1 MTKGT
6 QVGKTI
12 EDMLETLTGFQV
24 SNYRHESYY
33 RQNYRTMMPGI
44 VSARI
49 QQEIVGVVGWAR
61 IVIESL
67 HERINFT
74 GWDVPELREVYRSNR
89 LASVSSSIHLDTLI
103 YGCSYVSVTAGDT
116 SVGEPEVLVRGHHAK
131 STYGVTNNRTGLLE
145 SAITVDRVDNFSPT
159 AVTLWL
165 KDAIISAE
173 KINGAWKIVSSQDHS
188 LGRVPLVKIVNDSAI
203 SKSGGSSEITPS
215 IRWAIQDAVR
225 AYTSQTVNREFFSFP
240 QRYIVGLN
248 DQQMMDENN
257 NPVDPW
263 KIIAGAIWS
272 VPNYRA
278 DDEADEAVHEALEE
292 KPVKPEIGQFEP
304 LGAGPYGQ
312 QITGLALAVAAEAGI
327 PSSYL
332 GVQTSNPTS
341 ADAIRQLESRLT
353 RKVRSRISHFIPA
366 WEEVGLLAL
375 MILGKEIE
383 ETPSTQWENP
393 ETETLA
399 ATTDAITKMVASGVV
414 SPTSEVVLKRLG
426 FSPEEIRIM
435 RQENAQQGNLTRRTR
450 LEVLGDR
457 VSEEARQL
465 AFNQPDDNDAR
476 QPE

>member
-1 MTKGT
+1 MTENK

-12 EDMLETLTGFQV
+12 DDMLETLSGFQV

-33 RQNYRTMMPGI
+33 RQNYKTMMPGI

-49 QQEIVGVVGWAR
+49 QQQIVGVVGWAR

-67 HERINFT
+67 HERISFT

-103 YGCSYVSVTAGDT
+103 YGCSYISVTAGDT
-116 SVGEPEVLVRGHHAK
+116 SLGEPEVLIRGHHAK
-131 STYGVTNNRTGLLE
+131 STYGVVNNRTGLLD
-145 SAITVDRVDNFSPT
+145 SAITIDRVDNFSPT
-159 AVTLWL
+159 AVTLWF
-165 KDAIISAE
+165 KDAIISVE
-173 KINGAWKIVSSQDHS
+173 KIDGVWKIVSSQDHS
-188 LGRVPLVKIVNDSAI
+188 LGRVPLVKIVNDSSI
-203 SKSGGSSEITPS
+203 SKIGGSSEITPS

-248 DQQMMDENN
+248 DQQMLDESG

-278 DDEADEAVHEALEE
+278 DDEADESVHEALEE

-327 PSSYL
+327 PASYL
-332 GVQTSNPTS
+332 GVQTANPTS

-375 MILGKEIE
+375 MILGQEID

-399 ATTDAITKMVASGVV
+399 ATTDAVTKMVAAGIVD
-414 SPTSEVVLKRLG
+414 PTSSVVLKRLG
-426 FSPEEIRIM
+426 FSPDEIRTM
-435 RQENAQQGNLTRRTR
+435 RQEKAQTGNLTRLTR
-450 LEVLGDR
+450 LGELSSS
-457 VSEEARQL
+457 VSEEAKAL
-465 AFNQPDDNDAR
+465 AQAELDSG
-476 QPE
+476 E